1 VPVSSS
7 HASVRETHAPA
18 SKIYSQARD
27 GHAPAR
33 GGPFDIWRAADR
45 SGGSP
50 DHSDVACEKVEL
62 LKVDRS
68 DFEKNKSNNL
78 WK

>member
-1 VPVSSS
+1 
-7 HASVRETHAPA
+7 VRETHAPA

-27 GHAPAR
+27 VHAAAR

-50 DHSDVACEKVEL
+50 NHGSVAREKVEL
-62 LKVDRS
+62 PKVDKS
-68 DFEKNKSNNL
+68 DFEKIKSKNL